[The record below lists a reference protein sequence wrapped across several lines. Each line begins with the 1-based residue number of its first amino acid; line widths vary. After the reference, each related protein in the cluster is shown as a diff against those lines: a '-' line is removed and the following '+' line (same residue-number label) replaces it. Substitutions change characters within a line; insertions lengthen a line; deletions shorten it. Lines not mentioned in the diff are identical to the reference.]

1 MRYTLLKMTQLIL
14 SAMDSDEVNSI
25 YDTTESTQVVDQIE
39 TTYNHLA
46 ATLDF
51 PDNWDFFELEPSLDM
66 AKPTLM
72 FLPENVAKL
81 EWLQYDVTEPG
92 STIRKTKDLLP
103 LGRKQFFDRMASL
116 DSSKTEIYHYD
127 LLVDAA
133 TFDVRGY
140 NDRDPT
146 YYTTNDDNTL
156 VFDNFDLS
164 VGQTLIGNR
173 TKAYGMI
180 IPEFIREDDF
190 IPALEPRQF
199 TLFFNEAKAAC
210 FADLKQVTNSKAE
223 QRARRGWVQ
232 AHRKD
237 PQIETV
243 DNYRATAPNFGR
255 GRSGRK
261 YR

>member
-25 YDTTESTQVVDQIE
+25 YDTAEAQQVVDQIE

-51 PDNWDFFELEPSLDM
+51 PDNWDFFEFEPSLELS
-66 AKPTLM
+66 KPTVM
-72 FLPENVAKL
+72 TLPSNVARL
-81 EWLQYDVTEPG
+81 EWVQYDVTEPG
-92 STIRKTKDLLP
+92 STVRKTKSLLP
-103 LGRKQFFDRMASL
+103 MDRVSFFRRMDNL
-116 DSSKTEIYHYD
+116 DSSAANVYQYD

-146 YYTTNDDNTL
+146 YYTTNDDHTL
-156 VFDNFDLS
+156 IFDNYDAS
-164 VGQTLIGNR
+164 VGQTLVGNR
-173 TKAYGMI
+173 TKCYGML
-180 IPEFIREDDF
+180 IPEFIRDDDF
-190 IPALEPRQF
+190 IPSLEPRQF

-210 FADLKQVTNSKAE
+210 FADLKQVQNVKAE

-237 PQIETV
+237 PMIDTV
-243 DNYRATAPNFGR
+243 DNYRSQVPNFGR
-255 GRSGRK
+255 RGRGR
-261 YR
+261 